1 MRSDINN
8 FIYKLGDV
16 MKRVISSILLFS
28 SFICFNL
35 KACPLCTIKLAYRNN
50 KAPFFSNTYYKPGQ
64 RTDEINNAQ
73 EEIPAQKAS
82 EDENEKNKLR
92 QVQEIEAENLA
103 EDMGE
108 L

>member
-28 SFICFNL
+28 SFICFSL
-35 KACPLCTIKLAYRNN
+35 KACPLCTIKLAYRN
-50 KAPFFSNTYYKPGQ
+50 KTPFFSETYYKPGQ
-64 RTDEINNAQ
+64 RTDEINDEQ
-73 EEIPAQKAS
+73 EEKPAQKAS
-82 EDENEKNKLR
+82 EDENGENRLR
-92 QVQEIEAENLA
+92 QVQKIEAANLA
-103 EDMGE
+103 ADMGE